1 MTGAVTGMLGLRVL
15 AIDDE
20 PYIVA
25 TMRRAFRNHLVLVV
39 ETDPELAIARLA
51 TGEFDAVLADFSMP
65 RMNGVAFLER
75 ARELQPRA
83 LRYLVTAHVNTGEVE
98 RAVTRGVARAVIAK
112 PWSRDAL
119 LHVLAAGVAETR

>member
-1 MTGAVTGMLGLRVL
+1 VTGRLGLRVL

-25 TMRRAFRNHLVLVV
+25 TMRRAFRNHLDLVV
-39 ETDPELAIARLA
+39 ETDPVAAIAQLA
-51 TGEFDAVLADFSMP
+51 RGAFDVILADFSMP

-112 PWSRDAL
+112 PWTREAL
-119 LHVLAAGVAETR
+119 LDLLAAGAAETR